1 MANKK
6 FTVEDILSEYGGK
19 DPKTPPKG
27 RTPSG
32 KLETHRMLSRTAAGT
47 KPQYGSERPTT
58 FRRAEE
64 ESKINRI
71 KQDVRS
77 GSRSDIESS
86 RAAAFQTLELMREKV
101 SFVNSAAANPQTAPA
116 QKNDRIAGYEGA
128 VRVKEAESGDK
139 DNRSLRDTYI
149 PQIRTMEDSSRAREE
164 REQRGKKRTT
174 DENRHQYRKDTF
186 STQKP
191 EKQEVTAEDDGK
203 PFFFDLHHA
212 DAVKFISREA
222 REERERRRRVAAIHR
237 LRRKRMK
244 MREQEASEDGSA
256 PTVHIPNNDSEIR
269 ANINILRKTVSF
281 RTISLLVL
289 FIIGVL
295 LALVEGS
302 QNDVHKGIVSVL
314 GAAGGSAVHLVLGMA
329 AIMVAF
335 PTVANGLR
343 YLCVKRA
350 DSDSMAAA
358 PITAAVLGA
367 AVSTILPESVERGE
381 AHLFVPVAIFILLMN
396 AIGKQLIIRRAVN
409 NFSVISG
416 QYQQYVLTYVN
427 KEGDSEALTRG
438 VFSDYPILV
447 SMRKARRMSDF
458 LRYTYSEDMGD
469 RFCKKAAPLVCI
481 GALLIAAAIT
491 GIRFTVMPGEAVP
504 GFFTSVFAMLLCGG
518 CCSGIMLAANIPLLT
533 ASKKLSK
540 RGCALLGYQSVDEF
554 YDTNSILVSAA
565 SLFPEGSVS
574 IEGMKAF
581 RDAKVENVILMAA
594 GLSQQADSVLGA
606 AFSKMVDTENSSVP
620 IVDSVL
626 YEEGYGLSGWV
637 KNRRILLGNRDMMVA
652 HNIEG
657 LPSPLR
663 EAEYAGEGN
672 EVLYFSTSGVL
683 SAMML
688 VKVTAST
695 RMKAKL
701 HTLMEENISI
711 VVKSCDS
718 FLSQQLIAG
727 LYMIPES
734 CMKVVPLALHETF
747 DRYTVPADTVSASA
761 IASGRLEDTIRLLIS
776 ARRIRRSAMTGTILQ
791 SAAVI
796 IGFAIALIYIAL
808 SAYTSVTAGMFLI
821 FQLAASAVT
830 AIAVRLK

>member
-1 MANKK
+1 MADKK
-6 FTVEDILSEYGGK
+6 FTVEDILSEYGGI
-19 DPKTPPKG
+19 DPKTPSKG
-27 RTPSG
+27 KTPSG

-47 KPQYGSERPTT
+47 KPQYGSERPAA
-58 FRRAEE
+58 FRRAED
-64 ESKINRI
+64 ESKVNRI
-71 KQDVRS
+71 KREVRT
-77 GSRSDIESS
+77 GGRSDIESS

-128 VRVKEAESGDK
+128 VRVKEAEAGSGDRK
-139 DNRSLRDTYI
+139 SLSDTYI
-149 PQIRTMEDSSRAREE
+149 PQIRKMEDSSRAREE
-164 REQRGKKRTT
+164 REQKGRKRTT
-174 DENRHQYRKDTF
+174 DENRHQYQKDTF
-186 STQKP
+186 RAEKH
-191 EKQEVTAEDDGK
+191 EKQEVIAEDDGK

-281 RTISLLVL
+281 RTIALTVL
-289 FIIGVL
+289 FVIGL
-295 LALVEGS
+295 LLTFAEGS
-302 QNDVHKGIVSVL
+302 QNGVHTGIISVL
-314 GAAGGSAVHLVLGMA
+314 GASGGSAVHLVLGMA
-329 AIMVAF
+329 AIMAAF

-343 YLCVKRA
+343 YLCTNRA

-367 AVSTILPESVERGE
+367 AMNTILPGSVERGE
-381 AHLFVPVAIFILLMN
+381 AHLFVPAAIFILLMN
-396 AIGKQLIIRRAVN
+396 AVGKQLIIKRAMN

-416 QYQQYVLTYVN
+416 QYEQYVLTYVN
-427 KEGDSEALTRG
+427 KEGDAETLTRG
-438 VFSDYPILV
+438 VLTDYPILV
-447 SMRKARRMSDF
+447 SMRKARQLSDF

-469 RFCKKAAPLVCI
+469 RFCRKAAPPVCI
-481 GALLIAAAIT
+481 CALLIAAAIT
-491 GIRFTVMPGEAVP
+491 GIRFTVMPGDAVP
-504 GFFTSVFAMLLCGG
+504 GFFCSVFAMLLCGG
-518 CCSGIMLAANIPLLT
+518 CCSGIMLAANIPLLS

-554 YDTNSILVSAA
+554 YDTNSVLVSAA
-565 SLFPEGSVS
+565 SLFPEGCV
-574 IEGMKAF
+574 IIDGMKTF
-581 RDAKVENVILMAA
+581 RDARAEEVILVAA
-594 GLSQQADSVLGA
+594 GLAQQADSVLGA
-606 AFSKMVDTENSSVP
+606 AFGRMIDTENSSVP
-620 IVDSVL
+620 VVDSVL
-626 YEEGYGLSGWV
+626 YEEGCGLSGWV
-637 KNRRILLGNRDMMVA
+637 KNRRVLLGNRDMMIA

-695 RMKAKL
+695 RMKSKL
-701 HTLMEENISI
+701 HRLIEENVAI

-718 FLSQQLIAG
+718 FLTQQLVAG
-727 LYMIPES
+727 LYMLPETY
-734 CMKVVPLALHETF
+734 MKVVPLAHHEMF
-747 DRYTVPADTVSASA
+747 ERYTEPADSVSASA
-761 IASGRLEDTIRLLIS
+761 IASGRFEDTISLLLS
-776 ARRIRRSAMTGTILQ
+776 ARKIRRSAMTGTILQ
-791 SAAVI
+791 AAAVI

-821 FQLAASAVT
+821 FQLAASLVT
-830 AIAVRLK
+830 LIAVRLK

>member
-1 MANKK
+1 
-6 FTVEDILSEYGGK
+6 
-19 DPKTPPKG
+19 
-27 RTPSG
+27 
-32 KLETHRMLSRTAAGT
+32 
-47 KPQYGSERPTT
+47 
-58 FRRAEE
+58 
-64 ESKINRI
+64 
-71 KQDVRS
+71 
-77 GSRSDIESS
+77 
-86 RAAAFQTLELMREKV
+86 
-101 SFVNSAAANPQTAPA
+101 
-116 QKNDRIAGYEGA
+116 
-128 VRVKEAESGDK
+128 
-139 DNRSLRDTYI
+139 
-149 PQIRTMEDSSRAREE
+149 
-164 REQRGKKRTT
+164 
-174 DENRHQYRKDTF
+174 
-186 STQKP
+186 
-191 EKQEVTAEDDGK
+191 
-203 PFFFDLHHA
+203 
-212 DAVKFISREA
+212 
-222 REERERRRRVAAIHR
+222 
-237 LRRKRMK
+237 
-244 MREQEASEDGSA
+244 
-256 PTVHIPNNDSEIR
+256 
-269 ANINILRKTVSF
+269 
-281 RTISLLVL
+281 
-289 FIIGVL
+289 
-295 LALVEGS
+295 
-302 QNDVHKGIVSVL
+302 
-314 GAAGGSAVHLVLGMA
+314 
-329 AIMVAF
+329 
-335 PTVANGLR
+335 
-343 YLCVKRA
+343 
-350 DSDSMAAA
+350 
-358 PITAAVLGA
+358 
-367 AVSTILPESVERGE
+367 
-381 AHLFVPVAIFILLMN
+381 
-396 AIGKQLIIRRAVN
+396 
-409 NFSVISG
+409 
-416 QYQQYVLTYVN
+416 
-427 KEGDSEALTRG
+427 
-438 VFSDYPILV
+438 
-447 SMRKARRMSDF
+447 
-458 LRYTYSEDMGD
+458 
-469 RFCKKAAPLVCI
+469 
-481 GALLIAAAIT
+481 
-491 GIRFTVMPGEAVP
+491 
-504 GFFTSVFAMLLCGG
+504 
-518 CCSGIMLAANIPLLT
+518 
-533 ASKKLSK
+533 
-540 RGCALLGYQSVDEF
+540 
-554 YDTNSILVSAA
+554 
-565 SLFPEGSVS
+565 
-574 IEGMKAF
+574 
-581 RDAKVENVILMAA
+581 MAA